1 MENFHTV
8 QDGKKYFFQV
18 TPDDSGMVIHSVVFN
33 NELHM
38 FPATVAD
45 AEKKGACE
53 GKLFAGIEK
62 KAKAK
67 YGVGRVH
74 KHPQLV
80 ARIKKVGHD
89 IELAAISVANGGR
102 ENGTAALLAI
112 LKT

>member
-18 TPDDSGMVIHSVVFN
+18 TPDEFGMVVNSVVFN

-38 FPATVAD
+38 FPSSVAEAGNVD
-45 AEKKGACE
+45 
-53 GKLFAGIEK
+53 LFDSKHFKAIEK

-89 IELAAISVANGGR
+89 VELTAINVASGNTDSSA
-102 ENGTAALLAI
+102 ELLAI